1 MTQEEVTPNANDQET
16 PTGSAEME
24 PAAAGQEKRGTP
36 TWAWLLGIVLVV
48 VLAGLAF
55 LIYNALSPQT
65 AQDDSWQ
72 GVKAAGVLRVATS
85 ADYPPFSYYNQD
97 FVIDGYDPALI
108 REIGNKLGVQVLITD
123 YAFESLASVLQI
135 GQDDAVIAALSVT
148 PEREAELAFSNV
160 YYIGKDGILA
170 RADSGINT
178 ITDVSQLAGM
188 TVGVQRRSVYEAWAQ
203 EALVNTGIIA
213 PGMLYAYAKPD
224 QAISDLKTGG
234 LNVVIL
240 DVQPAIQA
248 LADADLKLV
257 GEGLNQ
263 QRYAIALSKGSNAL
277 KAQIDQALLDLQ
289 NEGKLG
295 QLAQNYLGLRPEDI
309 IPPPTC
315 SDAMEFVKDI
325 NLDDEDLTKFPEV
338 EPGEAFQKG
347 WQIRNT
353 GTCTWSE
360 GYFIQY
366 VRGNDPAAQMDGRP
380 TAISGTVEPGQTYD
394 MYVNLVGPEQ
404 AGKFVG
410 YWQMHDAVDVPFGQ
424 TIWVAIQVPGAPP
437 TPTETEEPEPPEP
450 TATAT
455 EIPPEPTA
463 TEAPPEPTPEPGSD
477 LLGITWVL
485 EGYRVEI
492 EDEELTDPI
501 EDVDV
506 LLNFDE
512 DDGISGN
519 AGCNV
524 YTGRYVTNG
533 VEIIFKDF
541 LVTPLS
547 CEQPEG
553 IMDQEA
559 LYLKWLERIEEYRI
573 VEDEK
578 ENEHLELIVYVMEN
592 NERTEKVLLVFYDQE
607 DGPPEE

>member
-1 MTQEEVTPNANDQET
+1 
-16 PTGSAEME
+16 
-24 PAAAGQEKRGTP
+24 
-36 TWAWLLGIVLVV
+36 
-48 VLAGLAF
+48 
-55 LIYNALSPQT
+55 
-65 AQDDSWQ
+65 
-72 GVKAAGVLRVATS
+72 
-85 ADYPPFSYYNQD
+85 
-97 FVIDGYDPALI
+97 
-108 REIGNKLGVQVLITD
+108 
-123 YAFESLASVLQI
+123 
-135 GQDDAVIAALSVT
+135 
-148 PEREAELAFSNV
+148 
-160 YYIGKDGILA
+160 
-170 RADSGINT
+170 
-178 ITDVSQLAGM
+178 
-188 TVGVQRRSVYEAWAQ
+188 
-203 EALVNTGIIA
+203 
-213 PGMLYAYAKPD
+213 
-224 QAISDLKTGG
+224 
-234 LNVVIL
+234 
-240 DVQPAIQA
+240 
-248 LADADLKLV
+248 
-257 GEGLNQ
+257 
-263 QRYAIALSKGSNAL
+263 
-277 KAQIDQALLDLQ
+277 LDLQ
-289 NEGKLG
+289 NEGKLS

-338 EPGEAFQKG
+338 EQGEAFQKG

-366 VRGNDPAAQMDGRP
+366 VHGNDPAAQMDGRP
-380 TAISGTVEPGQTYD
+380 TAISGTVKPGQTYD

-410 YWQMHDAVDVPFGQ
+410 YWQMHDAVGVPFGQ
-424 TIWVAIQVPGAPP
+424 TIWVAIQVPGTPP
-437 TPTETEEPEPPEP
+437 TPTETQEPEPPTP

-455 EIPPEPTA
+455 EIPPEPTGTEPPPEPTA
-463 TEAPPEPTPEPGSD
+463 TIAPPEPSPEPGSD

-492 EDEELTDPI
+492 EDEGLTDPI

-512 DDGISGN
+512 DYGISGK
-519 AGCNV
+519 AGCNF

-541 LVTPLS
+541 LVTPLF

-573 VEDEK
+573 EEDEK